1 MSSPGPFHGAY
12 TALVTPFR
20 DGRLDEAAFRALLE
34 RQLDGGVSGLVPCGT
49 TGEAPTL
56 APDEWASLV
65 RWTTEAAAGRVPV
78 IVGVGSYDTAQAIH
92 KARQARDLGADGV
105 LATTPYYNK
114 PTQAGLVAHFT
125 AIADAVP
132 DVSVVLYDVPGRT
145 AVRLSRET
153 ILTLAAHPA
162 INALKD
168 ATGDLAHA
176 SALIGALPDG
186 FSMLSG
192 DDGTTLPFVC
202 VGGHGCISV
211 LSNVAPAATA
221 RMVAA
226 GRAGDLNLARPLH
239 LALTPF
245 IDALFVQTNPLPVK
259 TALAELGLC
268 AEEFRL
274 QLVPMDPG
282 PRRVLVEALARH
294 AETTR
299 G

>member
-1 MSSPGPFHGAY
+1 MPLPGPFHGAY

-20 DGRLDEAAFRALLE
+20 DGRIDEPAFRALVE
-34 RQLDGGVSGLVPCGT
+34 RQLAGGVSGLVPCGS

-56 APDEWASLV
+56 TSDEWAQVV
-65 RWTTEAAAGRVPV
+65 RWTVEGAAGRVPV
-78 IVGVGSYDTAQAIH
+78 IAGIGSNDTA
-92 KARQARDLGADGV
+92 KAVDAARRARDLGVDGV
-105 LATTPYYNK
+105 LATAPYYNK
-114 PTQAGLVAHFT
+114 PTQTGLVAHFT
-125 AIADAVP
+125 AIADAAP
-132 DVSVVLYDVPGRT
+132 EVSVVLYDVPGRT

-153 ILTLAAHPA
+153 ILTLAAHPT
-162 INALKD
+162 ITALKD

-226 GRAGDLNLARPLH
+226 GRAGDLDVARPLH

-259 TALAELGLC
+259 TALAAMGLC
-268 AEEFRL
+268 AESFRL
-274 QLVPMDPG
+274 PLVPMDPG
-282 PRRVLVEALARH
+282 PRRVLLDALARH
-294 AETTR
+294 REAAPV
-299 G
+299 